1 VGGLVLEDNHVH
13 HNYIYGFD
21 PHSGSHDMII
31 RNNTVHDHGVMGV
44 ICSQDCYNIT
54 IEDNEVYKSAGS
66 GIMFNRNMSDSVARN
81 NYVHNEDNAFF
92 YLNLYN
98 NTITSSKTGLG
109 IRGAGSENKISVS

>member
-1 VGGLVLEDNHVH
+1 
-13 HNYIYGFD
+13 
-21 PHSGSHDMII
+21 
-31 RNNTVHDHGVMGV
+31 
-44 ICSQDCYNIT
+44 
-54 IEDNEVYKSAGS
+54 
-66 GIMFNRNMSDSVARN
+66 MSDSVARN